1 MTYVPGRSL
10 SSAEMHLLGNN
21 VRGVVLR
28 DRRAARAQDSRNEDE
43 PYAATASDD
52 GEETDGQ
59 LALA

>member
-28 DRRAARAQDSRNEDE
+28 DRRAARAQESRNDEE
-43 PYAATASDD
+43 PYAAATDD

>member
-1 MTYVPGRSL
+1 MTYVPGRNLSL
-10 SSAEMHLLGNN
+10 AEMHLLGNN

-28 DRRAARAQDSRNEDE
+28 DRRASRAQYPRNDEE
-43 PYAATASDD
+43 PYAATTPDD

>member
-1 MTYVPGRSL
+1 MTYVPGRNL

-28 DRRAARAQDSRNEDE
+28 DRRAARAQDPRNEDE
-43 PYAATASDD
+43 PYAATDD

>member
-10 SSAEMHLLGNN
+10 SLAEMHLLGNN

-28 DRRAARAQDSRNEDE
+28 DRRAARAQESRNDEE
-43 PYAATASDD
+43 PYVATASDD

-59 LALA
+59 MALA